1 MHQHLDKLLNHT
13 FLFFKKINREKNIA
27 PLYYAHINHYSGCNY
42 TGVDMSCSV
51 PQESEG
57 ECAAA
62 GGRPPRLSCRPVREE
77 AAVSGDT

>member
-1 MHQHLDKLLNHT
+1 MK
-13 FLFFKKINREKNIA
+13 RKNIA

-77 AAVSGDT
+77 AAVSGDA